1 MPVRDFRELLAKQ
14 WEAGKFLSIGLD
26 PHQAKLPQGL
36 DPLQFNKAI
45 IEATHH
51 VAGVFK
57 PQSAAYEALGDDG
70 MAILRETIAYAQAKA
85 PDVPIVL
92 DAKRAD
98 IGTTSEDYAKTA
110 FDYLNADA
118 VTLHPYLGEEALKP
132 FLEHAEK
139 GCFILCRTSNPGAAE
154 FQDLIVEYR
163 GKSLPL
169 YLAVAQQVA
178 TVWNRNGNCGLVVG
192 ATYPEELQQVRQ
204 LVGDMPILIPGVG
217 AQGGSLEE
225 AVKGSLNSQG
235 QGMLIHATR
244 SIIFASSGPDF
255 AEAAKKAAE
264 EMHQE
269 LSKIRKN
276 LL

>member
-1 MPVRDFRELLAKQ
+1 MRNFTELLHNQ
-14 WEAGKFLSIGLD
+14 WDAGKFVSVGLD
-26 PHQAKLPQGL
+26 PHQAKLPKGQE
-36 DPLQFNKAI
+36 PLQFNKAI
-45 IEATHH
+45 IDATHH
-51 VAGVFK
+51 VAGVYK

-70 MAILRETIAYAQAKA
+70 MQILRETISYAHEKA
-85 PDVPIVL
+85 PAVPIIL

-98 IGTTSEDYAKTA
+98 IGTTSEEYAKTA
-110 FDYLNADA
+110 YDYLQADA

-132 FLEHAEK
+132 FLEHKEK

-154 FQDLIVEYR
+154 FQDLLVEYQ
-163 GKSLPL
+163 GKSVPL
-169 YLAVAQQVA
+169 YMAVAEQVA
-178 TVWNRNGNCGLVVG
+178 TVWNKAGNCGLVVG

-217 AQGGSLEE
+217 AQGGSLKE
-225 AVKGSLNSQG
+225 AVKGSLNAKG

-244 SIIFASSGPDF
+244 SIIFASSGSDF

-264 EMHQE
+264 EMHAE
-269 LSKIRKN
+269 LTQIRKE